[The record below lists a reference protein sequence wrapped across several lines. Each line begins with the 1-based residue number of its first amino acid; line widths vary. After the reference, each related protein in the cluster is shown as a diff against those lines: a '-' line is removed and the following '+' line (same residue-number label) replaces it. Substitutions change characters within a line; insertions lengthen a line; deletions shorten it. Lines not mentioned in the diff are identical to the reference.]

1 MGGGAFTQALKCL
14 KLKLLRAILAE
25 YVEGPD
31 G

>member
-1 MGGGAFTQALKCL
+1 MGGITFTQALKCL

-25 YVEGPD
+25 YVEGP